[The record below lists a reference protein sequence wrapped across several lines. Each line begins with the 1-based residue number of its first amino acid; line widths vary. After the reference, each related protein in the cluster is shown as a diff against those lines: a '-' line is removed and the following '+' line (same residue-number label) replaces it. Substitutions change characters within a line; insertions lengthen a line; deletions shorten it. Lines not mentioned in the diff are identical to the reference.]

1 MTILSKIIFTP
12 KYTNW
17 ILAVFVVITFFV
29 NNHVLVPDI
38 MESRNIITAR
48 EMVYDGNWVVT
59 TMNGDLRL
67 EKPPLPT
74 WGTALAEI
82 VSPDSLFMQRA
93 MAGCAAL
100 LLVFFFY
107 RFAKRILNINPV
119 LAALILCTCYNVVLM
134 GRTASWDIYCHAFM
148 MAAICIM
155 AEAFSR
161 PGPQWPRLLTAG
173 VMIGLSI
180 MSKGPVSLY
189 GLLLSFLIAYAIIW
203 RPSMRGKWLP
213 VAVMAVLAVAIG
225 TWWYAY
231 IHLTQPE
238 ALAHVAG
245 KESGA
250 WFNHN
255 VRPWYYYW
263 TFFLETGIWSVAMLT
278 VLVYAVVCQWKRM
291 AKPLRLSLLWLLVA
305 LVLLSLLPEKKNRYL
320 LPVLIPAALAIAAMF
335 CQWRKAIRDGSVTRF
350 IKIAF
355 SVNGWV
361 LVAACVVVSAAT
373 IYLYISKD
381 LSIIAT
387 VPMFI
392 CAGLAGLIIY
402 HGTHIRSIMPIA
414 WGVALLFA
422 SAECLAMPAVGRL
435 VNNTEMKS
443 IKLTRDMPQLDNI
456 PFYHNSAEPI
466 RIELV
471 YAANRK
477 IKPLDFSDTTTVM
490 SALPCA
496 VMTHKYATA
505 ELPSSVVEKID
516 TVYIGLFDDNRRPKG
531 NRRYNSDVIYHLTIL
546 KARQ

>member
-1 MTILSKIIFTP
+1 MATIASIFSDR
-12 KYTNW
+12 KYTKW
-17 ILAVFVVITFFV
+17 WLAIFVIITFFV

-74 WGTALAEI
+74 WATALAEI
-82 VSPDSLFMQRA
+82 ISPDSLFLQRA

-100 LLVFFFY
+100 LLVVFFY
-107 RFAKRILNINPV
+107 RFAKRV
-119 LAALILCTCYNVVLM
+119 LRIDPTLATLILCTCYNMVLM

-148 MAAICIM
+148 MAAICLL
-155 AEAFSR
+155 AEALPQ
-161 PGPQWPRLLTAG
+161 PGRQWPRMLGAG

-189 GLLLSFLIAYAIIW
+189 GLLLSFLIAYGVEC
-203 RPSMRGKWLP
+203 RPTMQGKWLP
-213 VAVMAVLAVAIG
+213 VAVMALLAAAIG

-278 VLVYAVVCQWKRM
+278 VLAYAVVCRWKRM
-291 AKPLRLSLLWLLVA
+291 SKPLRMSLLWLLAA

-320 LPVLIPAALAIAAMF
+320 LPILIPASMAIAAMF
-335 CQWRKAIRDGSVTRF
+335 CQWKEAFNNGSATRF
-350 IKIAF
+350 VKTAF
-355 SVNGWV
+355 SLNGWL
-361 LVAACVVVSAAT
+361 LVAAGVVVIGATVSLCINCGMAPAAGVAMAVCAA
-373 IYLYISKD
+373 
-381 LSIIAT
+381 IAT
-387 VPMFI
+387 V
-392 CAGLAGLIIY
+392 LIWSGI
-402 HGTHIRSIMPIA
+402 GRRSAMRYA

-422 SAECLAMPAVGRL
+422 SAECLAMPAIGRL
-435 VNNTEMKS
+435 VNNPEMKS
-443 IKLTRDMPQLDNI
+443 IKLTRDMPQLEGI
-456 PFYHNSAEPI
+456 PFYHNAAEPI

-471 YAANRK
+471 YAADKK
-477 IKPLDFSDTTTVM
+477 IKPLDFSDSAAVM

-496 VMTHKYATA
+496 VMTHRYATE
-505 ELPSSVVEKID
+505 ELPAGVAEQID
-516 TVYIGLFDDNRRPKG
+516 TTYIDRFDDNRRPKG
-531 NRRYNSDVIYHLTIL
+531 NRRHNNDVIYHLTIL
-546 KARQ
+546 NRK